1 MRGAASAPRVS
12 APRDATGGHVTAARA
27 PGRCGLRGRGEKT
40 ARLPRLWPER
50 WETGQSPRGGQGES
64 QPLWGPNSGRGVMAR
79 GVTSRRDAGS
89 TLRSGPERGGGGVRG
104 RYVGGRPWAG
114 AAAAVGAEAG
124 WAVAAL
130 TLPGAPTMAAVAGQK
145 TDGLCIAGDR
155 RSPCPGRRPEL
166 VTVGVREAEQR
177 PLLRSLF
184 RWGPRRCL
192 WWQVHL
198 LCLRLCCQ
206 ASTRGPSGLKI

>member
-1 MRGAASAPRVS
+1 MSPPAATRP
-12 APRDATGGHVTAARA
+12 
-27 PGRCGLRGRGEKT
+27 
-40 ARLPRLWPER
+40 
-50 WETGQSPRGGQGES
+50 
-64 QPLWGPNSGRGVMAR
+64 
-79 GVTSRRDAGS
+79 GS

-124 WAVAAL
+124 WAGAAS
-130 TLPGAPTMAAVAGQK
+130 TLPGAPTVAAVAGQK
-145 TDGLCIAGDR
+145 TVTGSALPAIAAAPALGDG
-155 RSPCPGRRPEL
+155 PEL

-192 WWQVHL
+192 WWQSGPSPLPSAVVSGLYPGNFWPRDLGAMMVWGIFCSLFPEWRPLPGPWVRLQPGSLHFVFPK
-198 LCLRLCCQ
+198 CLRRLL
-206 ASTRGPSGLKI
+206 SLPSPPPPAQYLDLA